1 MNVISRILARKCYD
15 IYVLDWSTCIMIPK
29 ELKEIVEKEL
39 NANNIKY
46 KIGYKKGNIEI
57 SFFEE
62 RKSDFDYLKA
72 IVIIENLKNKMEKF
86 NEIFSY
92 V

>member
-15 IYVLDWSTCIMIPK
+15 IYVLDWSTYIMIPK
-29 ELKEIVEKEL
+29 ELKDIVEKEL

-46 KIGYKKGNIEI
+46 KIAHKKGNFEI

-62 RKSDFDYLKA
+62 RKNDFDYLKA